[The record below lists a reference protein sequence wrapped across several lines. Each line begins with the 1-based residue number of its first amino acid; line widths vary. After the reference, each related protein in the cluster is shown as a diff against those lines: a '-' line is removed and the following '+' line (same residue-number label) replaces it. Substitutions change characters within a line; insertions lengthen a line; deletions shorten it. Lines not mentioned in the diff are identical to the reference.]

1 MRIKTLALSLL
12 SASIACVSH
21 SSNISV
27 TGFSAGDISVQGEVG
42 YLHLGMLTGNS
53 LEGSF
58 GFPATNIDIS
68 MASTA
73 EEMAAIIVATS
84 PDSQPALMLENYPE
98 PPNSASGIDAYRSV
112 TGMSLSTTS
121 EYQETISKFF
131 RENRYSGVNLNLSL
145 DQVLVTQTADYLVIS
160 NNNQD
165 GLGIDFFLCA
175 TDAFSST
182 IKASE
187 QEACS
192 LLDTVPD
199 TDPYKSRTT
208 PNGSF
213 QSNMFVLNS
222 KEGLFGLNK
231 SQKFYHQ
238 DTLKE
243 ISASGNR
250 AVAPNH
256 TALLNAFTIAYDH
269 KPLNGLFF
277 FYGPG
282 DEGQVTPV
290 IGSGYPV
297 EPESILYIQGI
308 FGFYDSINED
318 GDRVLYVGNSVP
330 IHGEYPEIEELP
342 IPLQQAGNTG
352 YGFSDKMAVLLDDDV
367 GIFNPDSAKLLG
379 LAYYGSEDLNVY
391 TPVIFD
397 LDSGLFSYLSSAAVQ
412 ELRGSTP
419 AGFID
424 AVEDLVIN
432 SLPDPLAESYPELP
446 NDLTGLNIDPN
457 ITPIAFRAL
466 INEVIMR
473 TATGGALQRYLA
485 GEPMTV
491 TTGFT
496 PGNRNRWQSN
506 ELQFTS
512 PSSLRAPFVSY
523 AWEDITSLDATLETS
538 NTSLTS
544 GEGVAELTLSV
555 TGEARKLR
563 ASCHIESSADNRTEA
578 VFGEPLSAHLAG
590 MRVIQNSVSFN
601 NQSLYITYLADEIV
615 TFDGVAM
622 TVDLEAVSGTGELP
636 VSCYISAVSGLGDY
650 QSKRTDA
657 TFSLTSA
664 STITGQFTSSDN
676 ELTSNGIRSATLI
689 DSDGRRLRINVN
701 EDLSFSKSA
710 GNGGVYD
717 LTANASGYVFPCA
730 SVNAVSGTTDIG
742 TQAFLRGDVTNDGV
756 IDTTDIWRYYFRYFY
771 SSTDF
776 DVNSD
781 GSVNSDDLA
790 VIQENQG
797 AAQCEL

>member
-1 MRIKTLALSLL
+1 MKIKTLVLSLL

-21 SSNISV
+21 SSTISV

-73 EEMAAIIVATS
+73 EEIAAIIVATS

-98 PPNSASGIDAYRSV
+98 PPNSASGIDAYRRV

-131 RENRYSGVNLNLSL
+131 RENRYSGVNLNWSL

-231 SQKFYHQ
+231 SQKLYHQ

-243 ISASGNR
+243 ISATGNR

-256 TALLNAFTIAYDH
+256 TALLSDYTIAYDH
-269 KPLNGLFF
+269 KPLNGLFL

-330 IHGEYPEIEELP
+330 IYGEYPEIEELP

-352 YGFSDKMAVLLDDDV
+352 YGFSDKMAVLLHYDA

-397 LDSGLFSYLSSAAVQ
+397 LDSGLFSYLSSVAVQ

-523 AWEDITSLDATLETS
+523 AWEDITSLDATLEAS

-544 GEGVAELTLSV
+544 GE
-555 TGEARKLR
+555 
-563 ASCHIESSADNRTEA
+563 
-578 VFGEPLSAHLAG
+578 EPLSAQLAG
-590 MRVIQNSVSFN
+590 MRVIQNKVPSDK
-601 NQSLYITYLADEIV
+601 QSLYITYLADEIV
-615 TFDGVAM
+615 TFDGVSM

-636 VSCYISAVSGLGDY
+636 VTCYISAVSGLGNY
-650 QSKRTDA
+650 QEKRADVTL
-657 TFSLTSA
+657 SLTSA

-676 ELTSNGIRSATLI
+676 NLTSNGIRSATLI
-689 DSDGRRLRINVN
+689 DSDGRRLSINVN

-710 GNGGVYD
+710 GNGGAYD
-717 LTANASGYVFPCA
+717 LTAKAPGYVFPCA
-730 SVNAVSGTTDIG
+730 SVNAVSGATDIG
-742 TQAFLRGDVTNDGV
+742 TQTFLRGDVTNDGV

-771 SSTDF
+771 SNTNF

-790 VIQENQG
+790 VIRKNQG